1 VADAILMHWR
11 GLTITR
17 ERAAQVG
24 GLLVLLDPR
33 DGLADVTMEHYN
45 ARTELVRSTARL
57 FGAGGLLNGMD
68 PSYMPSY
75 DVVVRSRMNLA
86 FNVIGLAP
94 GLQEI
99 GTLVAAATC
108 WGLFFDEIKQV
119 LLVAAAPVGLPACG
133 RAASLV
139 HRLVLAAGQPGCR
152 QRRSRMGACRPRRT
166 PRSRCDLP
174 GSEPDRQLRRDLT
187 QVRLHC
193 SAPGVLPDL
202 LPLEHQQAF
211 KLPRK
216 H

>member
-17 ERAAQVG
+17 KRAAQVG
-24 GLLVLLDPR
+24 GLLVLLILGTVLPY
-33 DGLADVTMEHYN
+33 VTMEHYN

-99 GTLVAAATC
+99 GTLVTAATC
-108 WGLFFDEIKQV
+108 WGLFFDEINKFFWWPLHLSGY
-119 LLVAAAPVGLPACG
+119 LLVVVPLPLFIGLYLLRANRVVVSAGPGWVPAVLAG
-133 RAASLV
+133 L
-139 HRLVLAAGQPGCR
+139 LVLVVTFRA
-152 QRRSRMGACRPRRT
+152 RSRIDSYG
-166 PRSRCDLP
+166 
-174 GSEPDRQLRRDLT
+174 GI
-187 QVRLHC
+187 
-193 SAPGVLPDL
+193 
-202 LPLEHQQAF
+202 
-211 KLPRK
+211 
-216 H
+216 